1 MKVPEQSTFHERL
14 PKNQQFLVQPNNGIL
29 HSTEII
35 LASFVTQGSAY
46 DRILSRISQ
55 DSKQY
60 IRHELNP
67 ILNKYQKKQWE
78 DLMLRW
84 QYFQN

>member
-1 MKVPEQSTFHERL
+1 MKVPEQSTFHDRL
-14 PKNQQFLVQPNNGIL
+14 PQNQQFLVQPNNGIL

-60 IRHELNP
+60 IWHELNP